1 MPSAIS
7 AALGKERILKNL
19 KTKNFAECRPVG
31 TRQSRRHRFL
41 DHFLCRGL
49 ARHSAK
55 ALPSAR
61 QMALGKGCFFG
72 HFFPECPLSSAA
84 LGKAFAECIWGFA
97 ECCRHSAKRP
107 NPVVIAAL
115 RGSTRR
121 RFEEVCTSYDQ
132 DVDRQCQTIQS
143 ALDNIVERQQNMVTT
158 FGFMID
164 EALMAGGGNEAD
176 ENVGGITP
184 SRKYRAFCIHYLL
197 SLHFRQQ
204 QLLVSIPSFC
214 MFICM

>member
-1 MPSAIS
+1 MPDKC
-7 AALGKERILKNL
+7 L
-19 KTKNFAECRPVG
+19 
-31 TRQSRRHRFL
+31 
-41 DHFLCRGL
+41 
-49 ARHSAK
+49 SAK
-55 ALPSAR
+55 AALPAI
-61 QMALGKGCFFG
+61 
-72 HFFPECPLSSAA
+72 FFPSAA

-97 ECCRHSAKRP
+97 ECCRHS
-107 NPVVIAAL
+107 IAAL

-197 SLHFRQQ
+197 PLHFRQQ